1 MKYKAFLTCLII
13 IFFAEISVLLIYAN
27 YGADSYQDAV
37 EVNEALQ
44 SVRDDWENIVAHQNV
59 TGLDY
64 AVLDSVG
71 NVIFRTRQGLS
82 ESLNEAVIHRDT
94 ILDIEINGEVSG

>member
-44 SVRDDWENIVAHQNV
+44 SGTIGKISSRIKTSQVLTTLYLTASGTLFSARGR
-59 TGLDY
+59 GL
-64 AVLDSVG
+64 AK
-71 NVIFRTRQGLS
+71 
-82 ESLNEAVIHRDT
+82 A
-94 ILDIEINGEVSG
+94 

>member
-13 IFFAEISVLLIYAN
+13 IFLAEISVLLIYAN

-44 SVRDDWENIVAHQNV
+44 
-59 TGLDY
+59 
-64 AVLDSVG
+64 
-71 NVIFRTRQGLS
+71 
-82 ESLNEAVIHRDT
+82 
-94 ILDIEINGEVSG
+94 